1 MRGLPYTSHYITL
14 AWGGRRFLAEERGIS
29 FENFFDISFTT
40 SVKFLEICFSS
51 QQPMLS
57 TYPFHEKSV
66 PIPPTIP
73 MFSCTKGLRE
83 KKMVRFSPKT
93 HESDGLGTDS
103 RGMKGGQPP
112 KSGKFWGNSL
122 TQPRSKGYFGKFL
135 FLGQQGKFLK
145 RFREINARPKAR
157 SSS

>member
-1 MRGLPYTSHYITL
+1 
-14 AWGGRRFLAEERGIS
+14 
-29 FENFFDISFTT
+29 
-40 SVKFLEICFSS
+40 
-51 QQPMLS
+51 MLS

-93 HESDGLGTDS
+93 HKSDGLGTDS

-145 RFREINARPKAR
+145 RFREIYARPNAPYAR
-157 SSS
+157 IEKVASQPQVREALDRIIGCSNLVDLLSRLARACGVIFKGI

>member
-1 MRGLPYTSHYITL
+1 MRLS
-14 AWGGRRFLAEERGIS
+14 AWGGRRFLAEEREIS

-103 RGMKGGQPP
+103 RGMKGGAAPEEREIL
-112 KSGKFWGNSL
+112 GKFFDSA
-122 TQPRSKGYFGKFL
+122 PK
-135 FLGQQGKFLK
+135 QGI
-145 RFREINARPKAR
+145 FREISFSWPAGQI
-157 SSS
+157 S

>member
-1 MRGLPYTSHYITL
+1 
-14 AWGGRRFLAEERGIS
+14 
-29 FENFFDISFTT
+29 
-40 SVKFLEICFSS
+40 
-51 QQPMLS
+51 MLS

-112 KSGKFWGNSL
+112 KSGKFWGNALTQPRSKGYFGKFWGNSL

-145 RFREINARPKAR
+145 RFREIYGRPKFYCNGTSISTKKVSLEKMA
-157 SSS
+157 SAASGILYHFLIILGI